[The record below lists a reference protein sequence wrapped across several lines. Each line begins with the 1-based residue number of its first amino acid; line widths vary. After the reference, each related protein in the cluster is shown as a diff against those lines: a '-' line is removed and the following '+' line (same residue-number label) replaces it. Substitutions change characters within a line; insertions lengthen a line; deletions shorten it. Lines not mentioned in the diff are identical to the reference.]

1 MANLTLTAG
10 AYRGVVIMIT
20 FCDDCLTEAYDHV
33 GSDEDRQSDFLAAM
47 GAMID
52 EHRCSRI
59 TTNGEILCDCTGH
72 K

>member
-20 FCDDCLTEAYDHV
+20 FCDDCMTEAYDHV

-52 EHRCSRI
+52 EHSCSRI
-59 TTNGEILCDCTGH
+59 TTDGEILCDCAGH